1 VNVEVAGDYKSHAG
15 AGGIETEERA
25 SFQEK
30 NGIF

>member
-1 VNVEVAGDYKSHAG
+1 VNVEVAGDYKVTR

-30 NGIF
+30 NGMV